1 MQALTGKTA
10 FITGAA
16 EGIGFHIART
26 FAQQGMNVM
35 LADIDAA
42 MLEQARQTLK
52 DEGHSVA
59 AVVCDVAQRDAL
71 EAAAKATL
79 ERFGKVHVLVNN
91 AGVSVAGP
99 QDRIS
104 EKNWRWIID
113 VNLMGVVYGAQVFVP
128 LIKEHGEGG
137 HVINVASVAGTLGM
151 PFAGP
156 YCATKAAVVSLSES
170 WQGEL
175 KSAGIGVSVLC
186 PAFAKSRIYCSERNR
201 QAEYGGVPSLNAQTN
216 PRTLEAAAKAKAAVT
231 NGIETYIVAD
241 RLLEAVLHNELYVFT
256 HPHYRPVVEGRSQQL
271 SLAFDSAEA
280 SPTLKNVAAGEIT
293 SL

>member
-1 MQALTGKTA
+1 MQTLTGKTA

-59 AVVCDVAQRDAL
+59 AVVCDVAKRDAL

-151 PFAGP
+151 AFAGP

-175 KSAGIGVSVLC
+175 KSVGIGVSVLC

-201 QAEYGGVPSLNAQTN
+201 QADYGGVPSLNAQPN

-231 NGIETYIVAD
+231 NGIETHIVAD

>member
-1 MQALTGKTA
+1 MLSDERLHTDSTRVLVKKLSPTAAASKLPLRRCARYVHNLWARTPVHRCKCCTYSRNSGREKIFMQVLTGKTA

-104 EKNWRWIID
+104 ENNWRWIID

-137 HVINVASVAGTLGM
+137 HVI
-151 PFAGP
+151 
-156 YCATKAAVVSLSES
+156 K
-170 WQGEL
+170 
-175 KSAGIGVSVLC
+175 
-186 PAFAKSRIYCSERNR
+186 
-201 QAEYGGVPSLNAQTN
+201 
-216 PRTLEAAAKAKAAVT
+216 
-231 NGIETYIVAD
+231 D
-241 RLLEAVLHNELYVFT
+241 R
-256 HPHYRPVVEGRSQQL
+256 
-271 SLAFDSAEA
+271 
-280 SPTLKNVAAGEIT
+280 
-293 SL
+293 

>member
-42 MLEQARQTLK
+42 MLEQARQTLT
-52 DEGHSVA
+52 DEGHNVA

-99 QDRIS
+99 QDRVS

-201 QAEYGGVPSLNAQTN
+201 QAEYGGVPSLNAQPN

-280 SPTLKNVAAGEIT
+280 SPTLKNVAAGEII